1 MTSDRLRQIAELYHS
16 VRESPADRRAA
27 LLAEVDPELRRE
39 VESLLARQDESLP
52 PLDALTVT
60 VMQSGARLGP
70 YQVERKLGEGG
81 MGEVFRAVD
90 TRLGRAVAIK
100 VVDQQFMARFEREAR
115 AISSLNHPHICTL
128 YDIGPNYLVME
139 LLEGE
144 TIAVRLKRGPVPV
157 DEVLRYAAQIVAAL
171 ADAHEHGIV
180 HRDLKPGNIMLT
192 KAGAKVLDFGL
203 ATREGE
209 DSLTASR
216 MVMGTPAYMPP
227 EQREGKPADARSDI
241 YSFGCVLYEMLTASR
256 AVSRRT
262 RIPSRKLERI
272 VSRCLEDNPA
282 ARWQSPAEL
291 QRELLAVRSKPSR
304 GKRALVAVPSGGS
317 SDSRR
322 SSSLRDRRTIVLAD
336 FANAT
341 GDPVFDGALR
351 QTVAVQL
358 ENSPRLS
365 LLPEARVSRTLRLM
379 GRPADARLTPD
390 VAAEVCERTASL
402 AVVEGS
408 ITSLGNDYVLSLRA
422 RNCRTGDILDQQQG
436 RAAKKE
442 DVFQTLGQM
451 VKRFGNRAADS
462 LPPVEN
468 QPSLSAEATTTSLE
482 AWRFY
487 SAAMK
492 ALQRRAQIV
501 EVNSLLERA
510 VAIDPQ
516 FAMAHAYLGRQYDSL
531 GESDLSAK
539 TMAKAYALRDRVSA
553 EEHYFLTFNYQRNV
567 TRNLEV
573 ARQTLEAWAQMS
585 PQDLVPHGFLAAFAS
600 QGSGRYEKAVEEGLK
615 AIALNPDYAIG
626 YENATFALIY
636 QNRLPEAEAL
646 LHKAAERGIKSL
658 VYSLC
663 RYFIAFLMRD
673 EAAMESEKT
682 QRQAKM
688 EAQGWFDHQEAL
700 TLAYHGRL
708 KDAARLSDRAVILSR
723 QAGLRERAAQFAG
736 AHAAWCALMGD
747 RIEAKNSAA
756 EALLHR
762 SRDADYGPAFA
773 LALLGE
779 SQAHG
784 IEADLGEK
792 YSEDTSV
799 QFSYLPALRALAAL
813 NQGDPAKAL
822 EITQVAAPY
831 DLAVPGTAFYTGAFF
846 GALYPVYVRGLAY
859 AGMGR
864 HREAAAEFQKI
875 VDHPYITL
883 NDPIGPMT
891 RLQLAR
897 ALSASGDRTKSA
909 AVYND
914 LLALWQEADPDIPV
928 LQQAIAERAK
938 LR

>member
-1 MTSDRLRQIAELYHS
+1 MKRSRYAVQIAS
-16 VRESPADRRAA
+16 
-27 LLAEVDPELRRE
+27 
-39 VESLLARQDESLP
+39 
-52 PLDALTVT
+52 
-60 VMQSGARLGP
+60 
-70 YQVERKLGEGG
+70 
-81 MGEVFRAVD
+81 
-90 TRLGRAVAIK
+90 
-100 VVDQQFMARFEREAR
+100 
-115 AISSLNHPHICTL
+115 
-128 YDIGPNYLVME
+128 
-139 LLEGE
+139 
-144 TIAVRLKRGPVPV
+144 
-157 DEVLRYAAQIVAAL
+157 AL

-192 KAGAKVLDFGL
+192 KSGAKVLDFGL
-203 ATREGE
+203 ATREGD
-209 DSLTASR
+209 DSLTGSR
-216 MVMGTPAYMPP
+216 VVMGTPAYMPP

-241 YSFGCVLYEMLTASR
+241 YSFGCVLHEMLTGAR

-262 RIPSRKLERI
+262 RIPSRKLDRI
-272 VSRCLEDNPA
+272 VSRCLEDDPA
-282 ARWQSPAEL
+282 GRWQSATEL
-291 QRELLAVRSKPSR
+291 QRELSAVPSSTSR
-304 GKRALVAVPSGGS
+304 GKRAPVAVPSGDS

-322 SSSLRDRRTIVLAD
+322 ASSLRDKSTIVLAD
-336 FANAT
+336 FANAA
-341 GDPVFDGALR
+341 GDAAFDGMR
-351 QTVAVQL
+351 QIVAVQL

-365 LLPEARVSRTLRLM
+365 LLPDARVSRTLGLM

-390 VAAEVCERTASL
+390 VAAEVCERTASM

-408 ITSLGNDYVLSLRA
+408 ITSLGNEYQLSLRA

-451 VKRFGNRAADS
+451 VKRFGKRAADS
-462 LPPVEN
+462 LPPVDN
-468 QPSLSAEATTTSLE
+468 QPSLSAEATTPSLE
-482 AWRFY
+482 AWRLY

-516 FAMAHAYLGRQYDSL
+516 FAMAYAYLGRQYDSL
-531 GESDLSAK
+531 GESELSGK

-553 EEHYFLTFNYQRNV
+553 EEHYFITFNYQRNV

-585 PQDLVPHGFLAAFAS
+585 PRDLVPHGFLAGFAS

-626 YENATFALIY
+626 YENVTFALIY
-636 QNRLPEAEAL
+636 QDRLQEAEAL
-646 LHKAAERGIKSL
+646 LHKAAEREMKGL
-658 VYSLC
+658 CYSLC

-673 EAAMESEKT
+673 EAAMEREKI
-682 QRQAKM
+682 QQAKM
-688 EAQGWFDHQEAL
+688 EAQGWFEHQEAL

-736 AHAAWCALMGD
+736 ARAAWSALMGA
-747 RIEAKNSAA
+747 RTEAKRSAA

-779 SQAHG
+779 SPAHG
-784 IEADLGEK
+784 IEADLGKK
-792 YSEDTSV
+792 YPEDTSV

-822 EITQVAAPY
+822 EMTQVAAPY

-875 VDHPYITL
+875 VDRPYITL
-883 NDPIGPMT
+883 NDPIGPMA
-891 RLQLAR
+891 RLQLAG
-897 ALSASGDRTKSA
+897 ALCASGDSAKSA
-909 AVYND
+909 AVYKD
-914 LLALWQEADPDIPV
+914 LLALWNEADPDIPV
-928 LQQAIAERAK
+928 VQQAIAECAK